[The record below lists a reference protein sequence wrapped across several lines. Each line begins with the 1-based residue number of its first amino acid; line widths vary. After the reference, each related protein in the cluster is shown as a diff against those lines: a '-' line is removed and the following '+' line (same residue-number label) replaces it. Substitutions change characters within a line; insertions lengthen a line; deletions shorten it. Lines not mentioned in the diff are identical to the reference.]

1 MQQDKQDLIN
11 KIAHLN
17 EKLQESENLVNI
29 KSNVIES
36 LTEQNNHLK
45 TAVKK
50 QSILIEKL
58 KSRSLIQRIFN
69 RGKI

>member
-17 EKLQESENLVNI
+17 EKLQEYENLVNI

>member
-1 MQQDKQDLIN
+1 MQQDRQDLIN
-11 KIAHLN
+11 KIAHLT
-17 EKLQESENLVNI
+17 EKLQESESLVNI
-29 KSNVIES
+29 KSAVIDS
-36 LTEQNNHLK
+36 LREQNNHLK
-45 TAVKK
+45 TAVNK

>member
-1 MQQDKQDLIN
+1 MQQDRQDLIN
-11 KIAHLN
+11 KIAHLT

-29 KSNVIES
+29 KSAVIDS
-36 LTEQNNHLK
+36 LREQNNHLK
-45 TAVKK
+45 TAVNK